1 MAYDFVAESRMIDDT
16 TISRELA
23 EAARRAI
30 EAKRHLQVLTPREG
44 GYQAALIAYLQ
55 ATVLH
60 LSIVSVAQARQYE
73 NLAAEID
80 ELRDEIARVRA
91 C

>member
-1 MAYDFVAESRMIDDT
+1 MIDDT

-30 EAKRHLQVLTPREG
+30 EAKRHLQVLSALDS
-44 GYQAALIAYLQ
+44 GYQAALIGYLQ

-60 LSIVSVAQARQYE
+60 LSVVSVAQARQYE
-73 NLAAEID
+73 NLAAEVD

>member
-1 MAYDFVAESRMIDDT
+1 MIDDT

-23 EAARRAI
+23 VAARRAI
-30 EAKRHLQVLTPREG
+30 EAKRHLQVLSPLDS
-44 GYQAALIAYLQ
+44 GYRAALIAYLQ
-55 ATVLH
+55 STVLH

-73 NLAAEID
+73 NLAAEVD
-80 ELRDEIARVRA
+80 ELRDEIARARA

>member
-1 MAYDFVAESRMIDDT
+1 MIDDT

-23 EAARRAI
+23 DAARRAI
-30 EAKRHLQVLTPREG
+30 EAKRHLQVLSPLDS

-55 ATVLH
+55 STVLH

-73 NLAAEID
+73 NLAAEVD

>member
-1 MAYDFVAESRMIDDT
+1 VAYDLAAENGMIDDT

-23 EAARRAI
+23 EAARQAI
-30 EAKRHLQVLTPREG
+30 EAKRHLQVLTPRES
-44 GYQAALIAYLQ
+44 GYQAALISYLQ

-60 LSIVSVAQARQYE
+60 LSVVSVAQARQYE
-73 NLAAEID
+73 NLAAEVD
-80 ELRDEIARVRA
+80 ELRDEISRVRA